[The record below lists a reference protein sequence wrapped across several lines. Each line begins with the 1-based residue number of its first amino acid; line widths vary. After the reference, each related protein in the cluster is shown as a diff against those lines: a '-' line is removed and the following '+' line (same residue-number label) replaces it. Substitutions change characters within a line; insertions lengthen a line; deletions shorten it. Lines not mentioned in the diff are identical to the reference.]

1 MAQGARY
8 RPNTGCAKV
17 SFDQSLSSIS
27 QFRCCVQGLHE
38 LAQVALVYLDVSKTF
53 CFPGITSG
61 TVSPGP
67 ISKYPGRA
75 PKGTLWRPR
84 LWGWGVFLR
93 VAGLSCLGGDFFCWL
108 TRACTLQRSLFGHTL
123 SKRRGRSTPHGFA
136 YCKSSSERW
145 VGSPAGQYPCSSSSC
160 PPWVVPGTALVSSCT
175 GSYQQ
180 SPALWLR
187 LAPSATPRCF
197 PISDARRVYL
207 VDSFIARDPQYNAHT
222 TSLILTLSG
231 HTFSG

>member
-27 QFRCCVQGLHE
+27 QFRCCVQGLHG

-75 PKGTLWRPR
+75 PQRRPSVASPSGLGLFAR
-84 LWGWGVFLR
+84 HGSFSSRDFLSL
-93 VAGLSCLGGDFFCWL
+93 AHM
-108 TRACTLQRSLFGHTL
+108 RACVAAFFIWTHSQQEMWVFHAPRVCLLQEF
-123 SKRRGRSTPHGFA
+123 
-136 YCKSSSERW
+136 
-145 VGSPAGQYPCSSSSC
+145 
-160 PPWVVPGTALVSSCT
+160 
-175 GSYQQ
+175 
-180 SPALWLR
+180 
-187 LAPSATPRCF
+187 
-197 PISDARRVYL
+197 
-207 VDSFIARDPQYNAHT
+207 
-222 TSLILTLSG
+222 
-231 HTFSG
+231 